1 MAKQEE
7 SDQPM
12 NSRELAAEV
21 SQVVR
26 TEPGAAPELSRL
38 VQENIT
44 ALLSL
49 REKAERKINS
59 HQRFIEAVSAFA
71 GQPRFFYSILVFVGL
86 WLISNW
92 VLIFSGRQ
100 AFDPPPFFWLQ
111 GMVSLSALLMTVV
124 VLTAQSRQGKIAE
137 QDAQLDLQINL
148 VAEQKIAKLIGLLEE
163 LRRDLPIVKNRHDPE
178 AEAMQTSADPHS
190 MAKAIEHQKK
200 DSPYLRKSPG

>member
-1 MAKQEE
+1 MAKEE
-7 SDQPM
+7 MEEPM
-12 NSRELAAEV
+12 NSRELAAGV
-21 SQVVR
+21 SQVAGS
-26 TEPGAAPELSRL
+26 EAGAAAGLSRL
-38 VQENIT
+38 VQENIA

-71 GQPRFFYSILVFVGL
+71 GQPRFFYSILVFVGI
-86 WLISNW
+86 WLISNGA
-92 VLIFSGRQ
+92 LIFFGRR

-111 GMVSLSALLMTVV
+111 GMVGLSALLMTVV

-137 QDAQLDLQINL
+137 QDAQLGLQINL

-163 LRRDLPIVKNRHDPE
+163 LRRDLPIVKDRHDPE

-190 MAKAIEHQKK
+190 VAKAIEHQKK
-200 DSPYLRKSPG
+200 DSPYLRDSLG